1 MTEARKCLIAVCP
14 FDWGTA
20 RGMLEGVA
28 AYKELPLHV
37 RENILRF
44 LARTSD
50 PPPRIDSSRIER
62 LERLLSHMQAFLSM
76 FGSSAKLDQWR
87 EDIDAA
93 LAGEREVGDAP

>member
-1 MTEARKCLIAVCP
+1 MTEARKAAECLIAVCP
-14 FDWGTA
+14 FDWGAA

-50 PPPRIDSSRIER
+50 PPPRIDSARIER
-62 LERLLSHMQAFLSM
+62 LEAALR
-76 FGSSAKLDQWR
+76 KLCYRYPEQPALTR
-87 EDIDAA
+87 EEYAMIRAA
-93 LAGEREVGDAP
+93 LAGQADV